1 MSSSDTVEQAVE
13 QGRRRLSPLDAAFLD
28 AEIADRNATLE
39 VAAVAV
45 VEGSPPARERF
56 VESLRPRLAAVS
68 RHRQRV
74 RRVPFDLGRPWWEDT
89 EVDFDYHVK
98 RAALPV
104 PGDDSQ
110 LADLVG
116 MVMSDRLDHD
126 RPLWQC
132 WLVEG
137 LAGGRWALLVRAH
150 HSIADALAGFA
161 LLAAVLT
168 AEPPQP
174 PQPPRRAEPPEPAEP
189 PAGPAPPPGPGALR
203 RAVTALGD
211 LTTAPLHQARRCA
224 EALRHPGRAAKGAA
238 ATARGLGT
246 LARVLV
252 PVAPSSLSGPIG
264 RERRYRVAQAP
275 LRDVTTVARHHGVTV
290 NDVVL
295 AAVTGAFRELLLRR
309 GERIH
314 PHLLRA
320 LVPVS
325 ARGARQPRGPG
336 NQLSW
341 LLPLL
346 PVDIADPIERLSVVH
361 ERLAGLKHSQEAQV
375 SSSLLG
381 FARQGPFPPLSWA
394 VRAAAR
400 LPQRNIVTVVTNV
413 PGPRQQ
419 LRLFGDDRIVRLL
432 PYVPIG
438 LRLRTGIAV
447 LSYGD
452 TLSIGVTT
460 DARSVPDA
468 DALARGVEDGIAELV
483 HAAPNRH

>member
-1 MSSSDTVEQAVE
+1 MSSPDAVGRAVE

-28 AEIADRNATLE
+28 AEIADRNAILE
-39 VAAVAV
+39 IAAIAV
-45 VEGSPPARERF
+45 LQGSPPPRQRF
-56 VESLRPRLAAVS
+56 VESLRPRLSAVS

-89 EVDFDYHVK
+89 HVDFDYHVK
-98 RAALPV
+98 RAALPA
-104 PGDDSQ
+104 PGDDTQ

-132 WLVEG
+132 WIVEG
-137 LAGGRWALLVRAH
+137 LAGGRWALLIRAH
-150 HSIADALAGFA
+150 HSLADAVGGFA
-161 LLAAVLT
+161 LLAAVLA
-168 AEPPQP
+168 AEPPRQAAP
-174 PQPPRRAEPPEPAEP
+174 EQAESP
-189 PAGPAPPPGPGALR
+189 GPAPPPGPGELW
-203 RAVTALGD
+203 RAVTALGG
-211 LTTAPLHQARRCA
+211 LAAPPLRQARRCA
-224 EALRHPGRAAKGAA
+224 EALRRPDRVAKAVA
-238 ATARGLGT
+238 ATARGLAT

-264 RERRYRVAQAP
+264 RQRRYRIGQAP
-275 LRDVTTVARHHGVTV
+275 LRDVTAVARRHGVTV

-295 AAVTGAFRELLLRR
+295 AAVSGAFRELLLRR
-309 GERIH
+309 GERVH

-325 ARGARQPRGPG
+325 ARTARRPPGAG

-346 PVDIADPIERLSVVH
+346 PVDVADPVERLSVVH

-394 VRAAAR
+394 VRTAAR
-400 LPQRNIVTVVTNV
+400 LPQRNIVTVVTNI

-419 LRLFGDDRIVRLL
+419 FRLFGDDRIVRLL

-452 TLSIGVTT
+452 TLSIGVTA
-460 DARSVPDA
+460 DAHSVPDA

-483 HAAPNRH
+483 RAGPKWR